1 MAFRRK
7 EEMDCSST
15 FKCRL
20 NLTDVFELFGAWFS
34 KRPKQPV
41 FYLILRRPHRPG
53 WPPETR
59 RRWNRGCRWTPRC
72 GREGHP
78 EPSGSLR
85 SAWPGPWHATMVSS
99 LLNFLLSITRQSP
112 YDCVLGFAMHES
124 LENHLILGTLIG
136 WQFQNPSSKCI
147 GLGLH
152 CEGNVSGNTRSVVIK
167 PTMKSFV
174 HHQKNHQKTS
184 HRFQKRF
191 LPNFDHTCQTKR
203 KCIRFGTSECC
214 AYVVVTTFV

>member
-1 MAFRRK
+1 
-7 EEMDCSST
+7 
-15 FKCRL
+15 
-20 NLTDVFELFGAWFS
+20 
-34 KRPKQPV
+34 
-41 FYLILRRPHRPG
+41 
-53 WPPETR
+53 
-59 RRWNRGCRWTPRC
+59 
-72 GREGHP
+72 
-78 EPSGSLR
+78 
-85 SAWPGPWHATMVSS
+85 MVSS

-152 CEGNVSGNTRSVVIK
+152 CEGNVSGNTRSDVIK

-191 LPNFDHTCQTKR
+191 LPNSARRSQDAVKNNGRKLDLLKTHFFRSSKNWGGPLCDPPPLHNGPLFFQYHT
-203 KCIRFGTSECC
+203 S
-214 AYVVVTTFV
+214 